1 MVSLLFA
8 ENTMTTTRK
17 RRAPASVDAQTLPD
31 VRLAAPSAV
40 LAELGIDLG
49 TWKVLTESIFPSAKT
64 PEGVLL
70 AVRYCQA
77 RKLDIMRRPVHVV
90 PMWSKALG
98 REVETVWPGIAEV
111 QTTAARTGQW
121 AGMDAARFGPD
132 KTRTFNGR
140 VKINDDWQDLQV
152 TVTFPDWCEVTV
164 YRVVQ
169 GTRCPFTETVWWEE
183 TYARAGGARSEVPTD
198 MWVKRPHGQLLKCA
212 KAASLRAAFPE
223 EADYTAEEMEGKVIE
238 ADGVPVTGEPPG
250 AAIEPAQGVDHN
262 ATPSADG
269 ETAAPDDVV
278 DDAAREQIE
287 RLIAR
292 AAKVGAWGQAE
303 EYCRSRFTGAAL
315 AFALAELGHAKD
327 EARAKTT
334 QRQAA

>member
-1 MVSLLFA
+1 
-8 ENTMTTTRK
+8 MTTTRK
-17 RRAPASVDAQTLPD
+17 RTAPAPADVQTLPD
-31 VRLAAPSAV
+31 VRLAAPSSA
-40 LAELGIDLG
+40 LAELGIDVG

-121 AGMDAARFGPD
+121 AGMDAPRFGPD
-132 KTRTFNGR
+132 KTRTFEGR
-140 VKINDDWQDLQV
+140 VKSSDGWQDMQV

-183 TYARAGGARSEVPTD
+183 TYSRAGGARSEVPTD

-223 EADYTAEEMEGKVIE
+223 EADYTAEEMEGKVIDTDGMPVAGE
-238 ADGVPVTGEPPG
+238 SAGAVIESVQDADGNTAPVPNAGG
-250 AAIEPAQGVDHN
+250 AIDMDVAIE
-262 ATPSADG
+262 
-269 ETAAPDDVV
+269 
-278 DDAAREQIE
+278 DAVKEQIE
-287 RLIAR
+287 RLVAR

-303 EYCRSRFTGAAL
+303 EYCRSRFDGPQL
-315 AFALAELGHAKD
+315 AFALEELKN
-327 EARAKTT
+327 AREETQRKKT

>member
-1 MVSLLFA
+1 VRLP
-8 ENTMTTTRK
+8 
-17 RRAPASVDAQTLPD
+17 APA
-31 VRLAAPSAV
+31 AA
-40 LAELGIDLG
+40 LTELGLDVG

-98 REVETVWPGIAEV
+98 REVETVWPGIPEV

-121 AGMDAARFGPD
+121 AGMDAPRFGPD
-132 KTRTFNGR
+132 KTRTFGGR
-140 VKINDDWQDLQV
+140 VRGEEGWQDIEV
-152 TVTFPDWCEVTV
+152 TLTFPAWCEVTV

-183 TYARAGGARSEVPTD
+183 TYSRAGGARSEVPTD

-212 KAASLRAAFPE
+212 KAASLLAAFPE

-238 ADGVPVTGEPPG
+238 ADGLPIAGESVAEVTPSKRSTEVNPADEAEANAAADRD
-250 AAIEPAQGVDHN
+250 AAIEEDIQ
-262 ATPSADG
+262 
-269 ETAAPDDVV
+269 
-278 DDAAREQIE
+278 EQVE
-287 RLIAR
+287 RLVAR

-303 EYCRSRFTGAAL
+303 EYCRARFTGPHL
-315 AFALAELGHAKD
+315 TQALAELRQAED
-327 EARAKTT
+327 EALRKKAE
-334 QRQAA
+334 RQAA

>member
-1 MVSLLFA
+1 
-8 ENTMTTTRK
+8 MTT
-17 RRAPASVDAQTLPD
+17 RRRPASAPADAETLPA
-31 VRLAAPSAV
+31 VRLAAPAAA
-40 LAELGIDLG
+40 LTELGLDVG

-121 AGMDAARFGPD
+121 AGMDAPRFGPD
-132 KTRTFNGR
+132 KTRTFRGR
-140 VKINDDWQDLQV
+140 VRGEDGWQDIEV
-152 TVTFPDWCEVTV
+152 TVTFPAWCEVTV

-183 TYARAGGARSEVPTD
+183 TYSRAGGARSEVPTD

-238 ADGVPVTGEPPG
+238 ADGLPMAGESVAEVTPSEPSGEADPAEEAEASAAADRD
-250 AAIEPAQGVDHN
+250 AAIEEAIQ
-262 ATPSADG
+262 
-269 ETAAPDDVV
+269 
-278 DDAAREQIE
+278 EQVE
-287 RLIAR
+287 RLVAR

-303 EYCRSRFTGAAL
+303 EYCRARFTGRHLEYAL
-315 AFALAELGHAKD
+315 SELRLAEE
-327 EARAKTT
+327 EARRRKGE
-334 QRQAA
+334 RKAA

>member
-1 MVSLLFA
+1 
-8 ENTMTTTRK
+8 
-17 RRAPASVDAQTLPD
+17 
-31 VRLAAPSAV
+31 
-40 LAELGIDLG
+40 
-49 TWKVLTESIFPSAKT
+49 
-64 PEGVLL
+64 
-70 AVRYCQA
+70 
-77 RKLDIMRRPVHVV
+77 
-90 PMWSKALG
+90 MWSKALG

-121 AGMDAARFGPD
+121 AGMDAPRFGPD
-132 KTRTFNGR
+132 KTRTFAGR
-140 VKINDDWQDLQV
+140 AKINDEWQDIQV

-183 TYARAGGARSEVPTD
+183 TYSRAGGARSEVPTD

-238 ADGVPVTGEPPG
+238 ADGMPV
-250 AAIEPAQGVDHN
+250 A
-262 ATPSADG
+262 G
-269 ETAAPDDVV
+269 ETAAEVIEPARSV
-278 DDAAREQIE
+278 DGNGAFAANAGGASDMDAAIEDEVKEQVD

-303 EYCRSRFTGAAL
+303 EYCRSRFKDTHLAYAL
-315 AFALAELGHAKD
+315 EELRIAKD
-327 EARAKTT
+327 EAQSRMTE
-334 QRQAA
+334 RQAA

>member
-1 MVSLLFA
+1 
-8 ENTMTTTRK
+8 MTT
-17 RRAPASVDAQTLPD
+17 RRRNAPAPADVETLPA
-31 VRLAAPSAV
+31 VRLPAPAAA
-40 LAELGIDLG
+40 LTELGLDVG

-121 AGMDAARFGPD
+121 AGMDAPRFGPD
-132 KTRTFNGR
+132 KTRTFRGR
-140 VKINDDWQDLQV
+140 VRGEDGWQDIEATL
-152 TVTFPDWCEVTV
+152 TFPAWCEVTV

-183 TYARAGGARSEVPTD
+183 TYSRAGGARSEVPTD

-223 EADYTAEEMEGKVIE
+223 AADYTAEEMEGKVIE
-238 ADGVPVTGEPPG
+238 ADGAPIAGESVAEVTPSHPSGEADPSDEADASAAADRN
-250 AAIEPAQGVDHN
+250 AAIE
-262 ATPSADG
+262 
-269 ETAAPDDVV
+269 DDIQ
-278 DDAAREQIE
+278 EQVE
-287 RLIAR
+287 RLVAR

-303 EYCRSRFTGAAL
+303 EYCRARFNGRHL
-315 AFALAELGHAKD
+315 EYALAELRLAEE
-327 EARAKTT
+327 EALRRRGERK
-334 QRQAA
+334 AA

>member
-1 MVSLLFA
+1 
-8 ENTMTTTRK
+8 MTTNRK
-17 RRAPASVDAQTLPD
+17 RSAPAPVAARTLPD
-31 VRLAAPSAV
+31 VRLAAPSTT
-40 LAELGIDLG
+40 LAELGIDVG

-121 AGMDAARFGPD
+121 AGMDAPRFGPD
-132 KTRTFNGR
+132 KIRTFEGR
-140 VKINDDWQDLQV
+140 AKINDEWQDIQV

-183 TYARAGGARSEVPTD
+183 TYSRAGGARSEVPTD

-238 ADGVPVTGEPPG
+238 ADGMPVSGQSDVEV
-250 AAIEPAQGVDHN
+250 IEPAQSSDGN
-262 ATPSADG
+262 A
-269 ETAAPDDVV
+269 VV
-278 DDAAREQIE
+278 ITDSGTIDMDAAIADEIKEQVE

-303 EYCRSRFTGAAL
+303 EYCRSRFKGPHLAYALKELRIAQDESQSKKTERKAA
-315 AFALAELGHAKD
+315 
-327 EARAKTT
+327 
-334 QRQAA
+334 

>member
-1 MVSLLFA
+1 MVPPPLS

-17 RRAPASVDAQTLPD
+17 RSAPAPVDAQTLPD
-31 VRLAAPSAV
+31 VRLAAPSTA
-40 LAELGIDLG
+40 LAELGIDVG

-98 REVETVWPGIAEV
+98 REVET
-111 QTTAARTGQW
+111 TAARTGQW
-121 AGMDAARFGPD
+121 AGMDAPRFGPD
-132 KTRTFNGR
+132 KTRTFEGR
-140 VKINDDWQDLQV
+140 AKINDEWQAIQV

-183 TYARAGGARSEVPTD
+183 TYSRAGGARSEVPTD

-223 EADYTAEEMEGKVIE
+223 ETDYTAEEMEGKVIE
-238 ADGVPVTGEPPG
+238 ADGMPVAGG
-250 AAIEPAQGVDHN
+250 SAAEVIEPAQ
-262 ATPSADG
+262 ATDENVGDVIDMDATIAD
-269 ETAAPDDVV
+269 EVKD
-278 DDAAREQIE
+278 QIE

-292 AAKVGAWGQAE
+292 AAQVGAWGQAE
-303 EYCRSRFTGAAL
+303 EYCRSRFKGPHLAYAL
-315 AFALAELGHAKD
+315 EELRIAKD
-327 EARAKTT
+327 EAQSKKTE
-334 QRQAA
+334 RKAA

>member
-1 MVSLLFA
+1 
-8 ENTMTTTRK
+8 MTTNRK
-17 RRAPASVDAQTLPD
+17 RSVPTPVDAQTLPD
-31 VRLAAPSAV
+31 VRLAAPSTA
-40 LAELGIDLG
+40 LAELGIDVG

-90 PMWSKALG
+90 PMWSKSLG
-98 REVETVWPGIAEV
+98 HEVETVWPGIAEV

-121 AGMDAARFGPD
+121 AGMDAPRFGPD
-132 KTRTFNGR
+132 KTRTFEGR
-140 VKINDDWQDLQV
+140 AKVNDEWQDIQV

-183 TYARAGGARSEVPTD
+183 TYSRAGGARSEVPTD

-238 ADGVPVTGEPPG
+238 ADGMPVAGETSG
-250 AAIEPAQGVDHN
+250 AVIELQQTADENAAFAADARDASDMDAAIEDEV
-262 ATPSADG
+262 
-269 ETAAPDDVV
+269 
-278 DDAAREQIE
+278 REQVD

-303 EYCRSRFTGAAL
+303 EYCRSRFKGPQLAYAL
-315 AFALAELGHAKD
+315 EELRIAKD
-327 EARAKTT
+327 ETQSRKTE
-334 QRQAA
+334 RKAA

>member
-1 MVSLLFA
+1 
-8 ENTMTTTRK
+8 MTT
-17 RRAPASVDAQTLPD
+17 RRRTASAPADAETLPA
-31 VRLAAPSAV
+31 VRLAAPAAA
-40 LAELGIDLG
+40 LTELGLDVG

-121 AGMDAARFGPD
+121 AGMDAPRFGPD
-132 KTRTFNGR
+132 KTRTFRGR
-140 VKINDDWQDLQV
+140 VRGEDGWQEIEV
-152 TVTFPDWCEVTV
+152 TVTFPAWCEVTV

-183 TYARAGGARSEVPTD
+183 TYSRAGGARSEVPTD

-238 ADGVPVTGEPPG
+238 ADGLPMAGESVAEVSSIRAQRRRGPRRRGGGERRRRPRRGHRGGHPG
-250 AAIEPAQGVDHN
+250 AGRAPGRPRGQGRRLGPGRGVLPRALHRQ
-262 ATPSADG
+262 APGVRAFG
-269 ETAAPDDVV
+269 AAPG
-278 DDAAREQIE
+278 R
-287 RLIAR
+287 
-292 AAKVGAWGQAE
+292 GG
-303 EYCRSRFTGAAL
+303 GPPP
-315 AFALAELGHAKD
+315 
-327 EARAKTT
+327 
-334 QRQAA
+334 

>member
-1 MVSLLFA
+1 
-8 ENTMTTTRK
+8 MTT
-17 RRAPASVDAQTLPD
+17 RRRNAPAPVDAETLPA
-31 VRLAAPSAV
+31 VRLPAPAAA
-40 LAELGIDLG
+40 LTELGLDVG

-121 AGMDAARFGPD
+121 AGMDAPRFGPD
-132 KTRTFNGR
+132 KTRTFRGR
-140 VKINDDWQDLQV
+140 VRGEDGWQDIAV
-152 TVTFPDWCEVTV
+152 TLTFPAWCEVTV

-183 TYARAGGARSEVPTD
+183 TYSRAGGSRSEVPTD

-238 ADGVPVTGEPPG
+238 ADALPVAGESVAEVTPSQPSG
-250 AAIEPAQGVDHN
+250 EADPADEAEASAAADRNAAIE
-262 ATPSADG
+262 
-269 ETAAPDDVV
+269 DDIQ
-278 DDAAREQIE
+278 EQVE
-287 RLIAR
+287 RLVAR

-303 EYCRSRFTGAAL
+303 EYCRARFNGRHLAYAL
-315 AFALAELGHAKD
+315 SQLRLAEE
-327 EARAKTT
+327 EALRRRGERK
-334 QRQAA
+334 AA

>member
-1 MVSLLFA
+1 
-8 ENTMTTTRK
+8 MTTTRK
-17 RRAPASVDAQTLPD
+17 RSAPASADVQPLSD
-31 VRLAAPSAV
+31 VRLAAPSTA
-40 LAELGIDLG
+40 LAELGIDVG

-121 AGMDAARFGPD
+121 AGMDAPRFGPD
-132 KTRTFNGR
+132 KTRTFEGR
-140 VKINDDWQDLQV
+140 AKINDEWQDIQV

-183 TYARAGGARSEVPTD
+183 TYSRAGGARSEVPTD

-238 ADGVPVTGEPPG
+238 ADGMPV
-250 AAIEPAQGVDHN
+250 
-262 ATPSADG
+262 SG
-269 ETAAPDDVV
+269 ETAAEVIEPVQAV
-278 DDAAREQIE
+278 DRNAALAAKSGDMNAAIEDEIKEQIE

-303 EYCRSRFTGAAL
+303 EYCRSRFKGPQLAYAL
-315 AFALAELGHAKD
+315 EELRIAKD
-327 EARAKTT
+327 EAQSKKPE
-334 QRQAA
+334 RQAA